1 VMRTGH
7 RSAVAL
13 VVVLLIVLVL
23 LVLDGIGAANPVRDS
38 LNGVVSPLQLVFSRA
53 ISPLT
58 DQLHRLQLGADLVR
72 ENRELTNKIAELRS
86 QLVLLNEAQH
96 ENEDLR
102 RQLEFKS
109 AVPNYQLIAAEVIG
123 RDPSNYLQY
132 LIIDRGLDDGIRQG
146 MPVLTDAGLVG
157 RIARVSQ
164 GSSQVMLLTD
174 SQSSV
179 GAYVQRSRATG
190 VVQGQLGPDL
200 AMRYILQEETI
211 VVGDVVLTSG
221 LGGAF
226 PKRLV
231 IGQVVETHQTDVDM
245 HQEAIVAPAVNL
257 SELESVLVLLNHD
270 PGDLVEEP

>member
-1 VMRTGH
+1 MRAGH

-13 VVVLLIVLVL
+13 VVVLFVVLVWM
-23 LVLDGIGAANPVRDS
+23 VLDGVGAANPIRDS
-38 LNGVVSPLQLVFSRA
+38 LTGVISPLQLVFSRA
-53 ISPLT
+53 VRPLT
-58 DQLHRLQLGADLVR
+58 SQFTGLRRGADLVR
-72 ENRELTNKIAELRS
+72 ENEDLTKQIAELRS
-86 QLVLLNEAQH
+86 QLILLSEAQH
-96 ENEDLR
+96 ENEELR
-102 RQLEFKS
+102 RQLDFKS

-123 RDPSNYLQY
+123 RDPSSYLQY
-132 LIIDRGLDDGIRQG
+132 LIIDRGLDDGIRRG

-179 GAYVQRSRATG
+179 GAYIQRSRATG

-200 AMRYILQEETI
+200 VMNYILQDETV
-211 VVGDVVLTSG
+211 VVGDVILTSG

-231 IGQVVETHQTDVDM
+231 IGQVVETRQTDVDM
-245 HQEAIVAPAVNL
+245 HQNAIVAPAVDL
-257 SELESVLVLLNHD
+257 GELEMVMVLLNHD
-270 PGDLVEEP
+270 PGDLVGEP